1 MTTLIIGGTGFL
13 GSAIT
18 ERLDEESEDVVCVDV
33 DPTFDGDE
41 DEDEGVTVI
50 GGDVTAYDDIDE
62 AVERYAPDR
71 IIHLAY
77 VLTAESEA
85 NPTRAIEVN
94 CLGTDTVFH
103 VAATHGV
110 DRVVYASSIAAY
122 GRPEAYDDIVCED
135 STVPAAFGQYPA
147 YLYSA
152 TKQLNEYQARQYAD
166 NEDID
171 VVAIRPSVVFGPG
184 RSGEIAQWA
193 SEFVSGP
200 ARGESVSIPLP
211 PEQELSMVYR
221 DDVADLFAEVA
232 LAERVAHDAYNTGGH
247 VVTTRELA
255 ETVDHVVGSE
265 VDFEPDGEPLR
276 MVAHLSHRRAKEEF
290 GYELTPLE
298 EGIRE
303 HAEEARRRT
312 GK

>member
-18 ERLDEESEDVVCVDV
+18 ERLSEENEDVVCVDI
-33 DPTFDGDE
+33 DPTFDGD
-41 DEDEGVTVI
+41 DEDVTVVR
-50 GGDVTAYDDIDE
+50 GDVTVDDDLNE

-71 IIHLAY
+71 IVHLAY

-85 NPTRAIEVN
+85 NPTRAVAVN
-94 CLGTDTVFH
+94 CLGTDTAFR
-103 VAATHGV
+103 VAAAHDV

-122 GRPEAYDDIVCED
+122 GRPEAYDDTVYED
-135 STVPAAFGQYPA
+135 SEAPAAFSQYPS
-147 YLYSA
+147 YMYGA

-166 NEDID
+166 REDINI
-171 VVAIRPSVVFGPG
+171 VAIRPSVVFGPG

-200 ARGESVSIPLP
+200 VRDESTVIPLP
-211 PEQELSMVYR
+211 PEQDLSMVYR

-232 LAERVAHDAYNTGGH
+232 LAERVDHDAYNTGGH
-247 VVTTRELA
+247 VVTARKLA
-255 ETVDHVVGSE
+255 ETVGRVVGGE
-265 VDFEPDGEPLR
+265 VNCDPDGEPLR
-276 MVAHLSHRRAKEEF
+276 MVADLSHQRARDEF

-303 HAEEARRRT
+303 HAEEARR
-312 GK
+312 